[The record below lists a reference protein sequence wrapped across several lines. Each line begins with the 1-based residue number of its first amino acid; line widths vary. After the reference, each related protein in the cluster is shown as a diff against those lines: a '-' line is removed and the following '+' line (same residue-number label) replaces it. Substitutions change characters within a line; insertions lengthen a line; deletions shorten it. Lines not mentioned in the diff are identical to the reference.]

1 LNVLGFQAGEKMGPG
16 QIVKAG
22 ELMIYLEPGTGKGVA
37 DPKGRSGFSPCLAVD
52 SVKQSYDR
60 LVETGVTILEPY
72 REFAPDF
79 GFFRLA
85 DPDGF
90 AIEIAGHP

>member
-1 LNVLGFQAGEKMGPG
+1 MGPG

-22 ELMIYLEPGTGKGVA
+22 DLLIYLEPGTGRGKP
-37 DPKGRSGFSPCLAVD
+37 DPDGKSGFSPCLAVE
-52 SVKQSYDR
+52 SVKQSYQE
-60 LVETGVTILEPY
+60 LVAAGVTMLEPY

-85 DPDGF
+85 DPDGY
-90 AIEIAGHP
+90 AIEIAGRP